1 MGFADMPI
9 ANGFYAVVSTAGAPR
24 EVIRR
29 LNTEMVR
36 IMKQPS
42 VMERVANM
50 GLVNTTSTPEE
61 LGQAIRDDL
70 QRLGPIIKA
79 ANITLQ

>member
-1 MGFADMPI
+1 
-9 ANGFYAVVSTAGAPR
+9 
-24 EVIRR
+24 
-29 LNTEMVR
+29 
-36 IMKQPS
+36 MKQPS
-42 VMERVANM
+42 GMERVANM